1 MSLITVERIKLFSTR
16 SPWWCMIVAAVLSIG
31 LAALVTG
38 FASGPEEAE
47 VTPAMTQFGVGLGQ
61 MVIMVMAALAVTTE
75 YRFGTIRTSFQ
86 AVPQRAALL
95 LNKTIVVATLSAVVG
110 LVASWGSW
118 AIGNLLAGSADMTI
132 NTSAEWRLM
141 FGQGL
146 VYAVAAIFAIA
157 VGILIRQ
164 SAGAIAIL
172 ILWPLLVESLL
183 PLIPKIGDDLQKW
196 TPFTNAN
203 QFLNG
208 EQDMGLAG
216 ADAAGA
222 STALSPWWALAYFAA
237 WGVGLLIIALVT
249 ASKRDA

>member
-31 LAALVTG
+31 LAALATG
-38 FASGPEEAE
+38 LAPDDAE
-47 VTPAMTQFGVGLGQ
+47 VTPAMSQFGVNLGQ
-61 MVIMVMAALAVTTE
+61 MVIIVMAALAVTTE

-86 AVPQRAALL
+86 AVPQRTALL
-95 LNKTIVVATLSAVVG
+95 LNKTVVVATLAAVVG
-110 LVASWGSW
+110 LVASVGSW
-118 AIGNLLAGSADMTI
+118 GVGYLLAGGSADMAI
-132 NTSAEWRLM
+132 DTSGEYRLI

-146 VYAVAAIFAIA
+146 VYAIAAIFAIA

-172 ILWPLLVESLL
+172 LVWPLLIESLVV
-183 PLIPKIGDDLQKW
+183 LIPKVGDDLQKW
-196 TPFTNAN
+196 APFTNGG
-203 QFLNG
+203 QFING
-208 EQDMGLAG
+208 GQDMGSAG
-216 ADAAGA
+216 AEAAGP

>member
-1 MSLITVERIKLFSTR
+1 MSLIQVERIKLFSTR
-16 SPWWCMIVAAVLSIG
+16 SPWWCMIIAAVLAIG
-31 LAALVTG
+31 LAALATG
-38 FASGPEEAE
+38 FATGPDEAR

-95 LNKTIVVATLSAVVG
+95 LNKTIVVATLSAIVG
-110 LVASWGSW
+110 LAASWGSW
-118 AIGNLLAGSADMTI
+118 AIGNLLAPSADMAI

-141 FGQGL
+141 FGQAFVYGL
-146 VYAVAAIFAIA
+146 SAIFAIA

-208 EQDMGLAG
+208 GQDMGLAG

-222 STALSPWWALAYFAA
+222 STALSPWWALAYYAA
-237 WGVGLLIIALVT
+237 WAVGMLIIALVT